1 MDFHKDHS
9 RPVGTRKERHATA
22 SQEKAMT
29 DKDKLDYL
37 EYIKD
42 FMDEAAKAYIR
53 GDDDAYIGALNS
65 ADALLTGLLND
76 DDEEE
81 DEE

>member
-9 RPVGTRKERHATA
+9 RLAGKEN
-22 SQEKAMT
+22 AMT

-65 ADALLTGLLND
+65 ADAILTGLLND
-76 DDEEE
+76 DDEE

>member
-1 MDFHKDHS
+1 
-9 RPVGTRKERHATA
+9 
-22 SQEKAMT
+22 MT

-42 FMDEAAKAYIR
+42 FMDEAAKAYIQ

>member
-9 RPVGTRKERHATA
+9 RLAGTRRATRGTA
-22 SQEKAMT
+22 YQENTMT

-42 FMDEAAKAYIR
+42 FIDEAAKAYIR

-76 DDEEE
+76 DDEE

>member
-1 MDFHKDHS
+1 
-9 RPVGTRKERHATA
+9 
-22 SQEKAMT
+22 MT
-29 DKDKLDYL
+29 DKEKLDYI
-37 EYIKD
+37 EYIKG
-42 FMDEAAKAYIR
+42 FMDEAAEAFLR